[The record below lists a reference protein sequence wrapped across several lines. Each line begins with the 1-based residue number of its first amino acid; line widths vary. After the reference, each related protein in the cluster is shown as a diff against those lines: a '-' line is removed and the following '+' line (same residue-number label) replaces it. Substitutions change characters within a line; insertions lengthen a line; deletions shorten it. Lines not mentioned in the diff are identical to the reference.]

1 MLKMKFK
8 STLKW
13 KYIHHA
19 PTSSSSEDIS
29 LQMKEKRNLK
39 ISHKN
44 MNVNFKY
51 KDSCSQKSDQD
62 ETILSSIKIYKI
74 DKNAALATIIFSLI
88 QYFFIVIKKNEN
100 ICKHT
105 LQKRHNL
112 SYLFF
117 WFLLW
122 AFRLCF
128 SESVLFFFGAS
139 EALLFPVGAG
149 FSEVF
154 LTEKSK
160 MYAKLTQKFS
170 FSQ

>member
-51 KDSCSQKSDQD
+51 KDSCNFAEHLQLRFGFWIHLLYITKANFNWNLYMKITVGIQAM
-62 ETILSSIKIYKI
+62 SS
-74 DKNAALATIIFSLI
+74 
-88 QYFFIVIKKNEN
+88 
-100 ICKHT
+100 
-105 LQKRHNL
+105 
-112 SYLFF
+112 
-117 WFLLW
+117 
-122 AFRLCF
+122 
-128 SESVLFFFGAS
+128 
-139 EALLFPVGAG
+139 
-149 FSEVF
+149 
-154 LTEKSK
+154 
-160 MYAKLTQKFS
+160 
-170 FSQ
+170 

>member
-51 KDSCSQKSDQD
+51 KDSCSQKPDQD
-62 ETILSSIKIYKI
+62 ETILSFTKIYKI
-74 DKNAALATIIFSLI
+74 DKNAALATIIFLLI
-88 QYFFIVIKKNEN
+88 QYFFFIVIKK
-100 ICKHT
+100 KRKQ
-105 LQKRHNL
+105 LQTH
-112 SYLFF
+112 
-117 WFLLW
+117 
-122 AFRLCF
+122 
-128 SESVLFFFGAS
+128 
-139 EALLFPVGAG
+139 
-149 FSEVF
+149 
-154 LTEKSK
+154 LTK
-160 MYAKLTQKFS
+160 TT
-170 FSQ
+170 

>member
-51 KDSCSQKSDQD
+51 KDSCSQKPDQD

-88 QYFFIVIKKNEN
+88 QYFFIVIKKTKTSANTPYKN
-100 ICKHT
+100 DITFHT
-105 LQKRHNL
+105 FSFDFYFEHLDSVSQSQFYFSLGLQKH
-112 SYLFF
+112 YFF
-117 WFLLW
+117 
-122 AFRLCF
+122 
-128 SESVLFFFGAS
+128 
-139 EALLFPVGAG
+139 
-149 FSEVF
+149 
-154 LTEKSK
+154 
-160 MYAKLTQKFS
+160 Q
-170 FSQ
+170 

>member
-13 KYIHHA
+13 KHFHHA

-51 KDSCSQKSDQD
+51 KDSCSQKPDQD

-74 DKNAALATIIFSLI
+74 DKNVALATIIFLLI
-88 QYFFIVIKKNEN
+88 QYFFIVIKKTKTAANTPYKN
-100 ICKHT
+100 DITFHT
-105 LQKRHNL
+105 FSFDFYFEHLDSVSQSQFYFSLGLQKH
-112 SYLFF
+112 YFF
-117 WFLLW
+117 
-122 AFRLCF
+122 
-128 SESVLFFFGAS
+128 
-139 EALLFPVGAG
+139 
-149 FSEVF
+149 
-154 LTEKSK
+154 
-160 MYAKLTQKFS
+160 Q
-170 FSQ
+170 

>member
-51 KDSCSQKSDQD
+51 KDSCSQKPDQD

-88 QYFFIVIKKNEN
+88 QYFFIVIKKTKTSANTPYKNN
-100 ICKHT
+100 ITFHT
-105 LQKRHNL
+105 FSFDFYFEHLDSVSQSQFYFSLGLQKH
-112 SYLFF
+112 YFF
-117 WFLLW
+117 
-122 AFRLCF
+122 
-128 SESVLFFFGAS
+128 
-139 EALLFPVGAG
+139 
-149 FSEVF
+149 
-154 LTEKSK
+154 
-160 MYAKLTQKFS
+160 Q
-170 FSQ
+170 

>member
-51 KDSCSQKSDQD
+51 KDSCSQKPDQD

-88 QYFFIVIKKNEN
+88 QYFFIVIKKTKTSANTPYKNN
-100 ICKHT
+100 ITFHT
-105 LQKRHNL
+105 FSFDFYFQHLDSVSQSQFYFSLGLQKH
-112 SYLFF
+112 YFF
-117 WFLLW
+117 
-122 AFRLCF
+122 
-128 SESVLFFFGAS
+128 
-139 EALLFPVGAG
+139 
-149 FSEVF
+149 
-154 LTEKSK
+154 
-160 MYAKLTQKFS
+160 Q
-170 FSQ
+170 

>member
-51 KDSCSQKSDQD
+51 KDSCSQKPDQD
-62 ETILSSIKIYKI
+62 KTILSSPWRFSSP
-74 DKNAALATIIFSLI
+74 KNL
-88 QYFFIVIKKNEN
+88 
-100 ICKHT
+100 
-105 LQKRHNL
+105 
-112 SYLFF
+112 
-117 WFLLW
+117 
-122 AFRLCF
+122 
-128 SESVLFFFGAS
+128 
-139 EALLFPVGAG
+139 
-149 FSEVF
+149 
-154 LTEKSK
+154 
-160 MYAKLTQKFS
+160 
-170 FSQ
+170 

>member
-13 KYIHHA
+13 KYIHHF

-51 KDSCSQKSDQD
+51 KDSCSQKPDQD

-88 QYFFIVIKKNEN
+88 QYFFIVIKKTKTSANTPYKN
-100 ICKHT
+100 DITFHT
-105 LQKRHNL
+105 FSFDFYFEHLDSVSQSQFYFSLGLQKH
-112 SYLFF
+112 YFF
-117 WFLLW
+117 
-122 AFRLCF
+122 
-128 SESVLFFFGAS
+128 
-139 EALLFPVGAG
+139 
-149 FSEVF
+149 
-154 LTEKSK
+154 
-160 MYAKLTQKFS
+160 Q
-170 FSQ
+170 

>member
-13 KYIHHA
+13 KYIHHS

-51 KDSCSQKSDQD
+51 KDSCSQKPDQD

-74 DKNAALATIIFSLI
+74 DKNAALATIIFLLI
-88 QYFFIVIKKNEN
+88 QYFFIVIKKKWKQLQTHLTKND
-100 ICKHT
+100 ITFHT
-105 LQKRHNL
+105 FSFDFYFEHLDSVSQSQFYFSLGLQKH
-112 SYLFF
+112 YFF
-117 WFLLW
+117 
-122 AFRLCF
+122 
-128 SESVLFFFGAS
+128 
-139 EALLFPVGAG
+139 
-149 FSEVF
+149 
-154 LTEKSK
+154 
-160 MYAKLTQKFS
+160 Q
-170 FSQ
+170 

>member
-13 KYIHHA
+13 KYIHHF

-51 KDSCSQKSDQD
+51 KDSCSQKPDQD

-74 DKNAALATIIFSLI
+74 DKNAALATIIFLLI
-88 QYFFIVIKKNEN
+88 QYFFYCYKEKTKTAANTPYKNN
-100 ICKHT
+100 ITFHT
-105 LQKRHNL
+105 FSFDFYFQHLDSVSQSQFYFSLGLQKH
-112 SYLFF
+112 YFF
-117 WFLLW
+117 
-122 AFRLCF
+122 
-128 SESVLFFFGAS
+128 
-139 EALLFPVGAG
+139 
-149 FSEVF
+149 
-154 LTEKSK
+154 
-160 MYAKLTQKFS
+160 Q
-170 FSQ
+170 

>member
-13 KYIHHA
+13 KYIHHF

-51 KDSCSQKSDQD
+51 KDSCSQKPDQD

-88 QYFFIVIKKNEN
+88 QNFFIVIKKTKTSANTPYKNN
-100 ICKHT
+100 ITFHT
-105 LQKRHNL
+105 FSFDFYFEHLDSVSQSQFYFSLGLQKH
-112 SYLFF
+112 YFF
-117 WFLLW
+117 
-122 AFRLCF
+122 
-128 SESVLFFFGAS
+128 
-139 EALLFPVGAG
+139 
-149 FSEVF
+149 
-154 LTEKSK
+154 
-160 MYAKLTQKFS
+160 Q
-170 FSQ
+170 

>member
-51 KDSCSQKSDQD
+51 KDSWAQKPDQD
-62 ETILSSIKIYKI
+62 ETILSSPWRFSSP
-74 DKNAALATIIFSLI
+74 KNL
-88 QYFFIVIKKNEN
+88 
-100 ICKHT
+100 
-105 LQKRHNL
+105 
-112 SYLFF
+112 
-117 WFLLW
+117 
-122 AFRLCF
+122 
-128 SESVLFFFGAS
+128 
-139 EALLFPVGAG
+139 
-149 FSEVF
+149 
-154 LTEKSK
+154 
-160 MYAKLTQKFS
+160 
-170 FSQ
+170 

>member
-51 KDSCSQKSDQD
+51 KDSCSQKPDQD

-74 DKNAALATIIFSLI
+74 DKNAALATIIFLLI
-88 QYFFIVIKKNEN
+88 QYFFIVIKKKWKQLQTHLTKND
-100 ICKHT
+100 ITFHT
-105 LQKRHNL
+105 FSFDFYFEHLDSVSQSQFYFSLGLQKH
-112 SYLFF
+112 YFF
-117 WFLLW
+117 
-122 AFRLCF
+122 
-128 SESVLFFFGAS
+128 
-139 EALLFPVGAG
+139 
-149 FSEVF
+149 
-154 LTEKSK
+154 
-160 MYAKLTQKFS
+160 Q
-170 FSQ
+170 

>member
-51 KDSCSQKSDQD
+51 KDSCSQKPDQD

-74 DKNAALATIIFSLI
+74 GKNAALATIIFSLI
-88 QYFFIVIKKNEN
+88 QYFFIVIKKTKTSANTPYKN
-100 ICKHT
+100 DITFHT
-105 LQKRHNL
+105 FSFDFYFEHLDSVSQSQFYFSLGLQKH
-112 SYLFF
+112 YFF
-117 WFLLW
+117 
-122 AFRLCF
+122 
-128 SESVLFFFGAS
+128 
-139 EALLFPVGAG
+139 
-149 FSEVF
+149 
-154 LTEKSK
+154 
-160 MYAKLTQKFS
+160 Q
-170 FSQ
+170 

>member
-51 KDSCSQKSDQD
+51 KDSCPQKPDQN
-62 ETILSSIKIYKI
+62 ETILSSPWRFPSP
-74 DKNAALATIIFSLI
+74 KNL
-88 QYFFIVIKKNEN
+88 
-100 ICKHT
+100 
-105 LQKRHNL
+105 
-112 SYLFF
+112 
-117 WFLLW
+117 
-122 AFRLCF
+122 
-128 SESVLFFFGAS
+128 
-139 EALLFPVGAG
+139 
-149 FSEVF
+149 
-154 LTEKSK
+154 
-160 MYAKLTQKFS
+160 
-170 FSQ
+170 

>member
-88 QYFFIVIKKNEN
+88 QYFFIVIKKTKTSANTPYKN
-100 ICKHT
+100 DITFHT
-105 LQKRHNL
+105 FSSDFYFEHLDSVSQSQFYFSLGLQKH
-112 SYLFF
+112 YFF
-117 WFLLW
+117 
-122 AFRLCF
+122 
-128 SESVLFFFGAS
+128 
-139 EALLFPVGAG
+139 
-149 FSEVF
+149 
-154 LTEKSK
+154 
-160 MYAKLTQKFS
+160 Q
-170 FSQ
+170 

>member
-51 KDSCSQKSDQD
+51 KDSCPQKPDQD
-62 ETILSSIKIYKI
+62 ETILSSPWRFKKCCISNNNFFVNTIFFYCYKE
-74 DKNAALATIIFSLI
+74 KMKTAANTP
-88 QYFFIVIKKNEN
+88 
-100 ICKHT
+100 
-105 LQKRHNL
+105 NL

>member
-51 KDSCSQKSDQD
+51 KDSCSQKPDQD

-74 DKNAALATIIFSLI
+74 DKNAALATIIFLLI
-88 QYFFIVIKKNEN
+88 QYFFYCYKEKTKTAANTPYKNN
-100 ICKHT
+100 ITFHT
-105 LQKRHNL
+105 FSFDFYFQHLDSVSQSQFYFSLGLQKH
-112 SYLFF
+112 YFF
-117 WFLLW
+117 
-122 AFRLCF
+122 
-128 SESVLFFFGAS
+128 
-139 EALLFPVGAG
+139 
-149 FSEVF
+149 
-154 LTEKSK
+154 
-160 MYAKLTQKFS
+160 Q
-170 FSQ
+170 

>member
-51 KDSCSQKSDQD
+51 KDSCSQKPDQD

-88 QYFFIVIKKNEN
+88 QYFFIVIKKTKTSANTPYKN
-100 ICKHT
+100 DITFHT
-105 LQKRHNL
+105 FSFDFYFELLDSVSQSQFYFSLGLQKH
-112 SYLFF
+112 YFF
-117 WFLLW
+117 
-122 AFRLCF
+122 
-128 SESVLFFFGAS
+128 
-139 EALLFPVGAG
+139 
-149 FSEVF
+149 
-154 LTEKSK
+154 
-160 MYAKLTQKFS
+160 Q
-170 FSQ
+170 